1 VHRGAASVV
10 DRKPRRSDRGG
21 PYLLGQFLCAV
32 VDVDEDDDV
41 EVEDFADGV
50 AVAACAIAAVPPMRA
65 PDTVRAATALRI

>member
-1 VHRGAASVV
+1 M
-10 DRKPRRSDRGG
+10 
-21 PYLLGQFLCAV
+21 LGQFLCAV
-32 VDVDEDDDV
+32 ADVDEDDDV